1 LPDLDDG
8 PTTMAEAVALCA
20 ALAGDH
26 IGTVVATPHQLGR
39 FGSATS
45 ADVVRGAVAVLRQQL
60 RNKGVDLEVLV
71 GGEVRLDERI
81 PDLIQQGDILTL
93 GELGRHLLLELPD
106 DVFID
111 IGPLCAEL
119 RAMGIEAVIAHPER
133 NGALLG
139 QRLLLQR
146 WVQEGMSLQVTA
158 GSLFG
163 DFGPRVRQRAWD
175 LLIEGAVATVATDAH
190 DAGRNRP
197 RMTEAFEAIREYIGG
212 DLAHLVCVEN
222 PSRVVRGKALLSRAG
237 WVRQG
242 VG

>member
-1 LPDLDDG
+1 
-8 PTTMAEAVALCA
+8 MAEAVALCA
-20 ALAGDH
+20 ALTEDH
-26 IGTVVATPHQLGR
+26 IRTVVATPHQLGR
-39 FGSATS
+39 FGSATG
-45 ADVVRGAVAVLRQQL
+45 ADAVREAVAVLRHQL
-60 RNKGVDLEVLV
+60 RAERIDLEVLV

-81 PDLIQQGDILTL
+81 ADLVQHGDILTL

-106 DVFID
+106 AVFID

-133 NGALLG
+133 NGVLLG
-139 QRLLLQR
+139 QRLQLQR
-146 WVQEGMSLQVTA
+146 WVQEGTSLQVTA

-163 DFGPRVRQRAWD
+163 EFGPRVRQRAWD
-175 LLIEGAVATVATDAH
+175 LLIEGAVAIVATDAH
-190 DAGRNRP
+190 DAGRTRP

-212 DLAHLVCVEN
+212 DLAHLVCIEN
-222 PSRVVRGKALLSRAG
+222 PSRIVRGKALLSGAG